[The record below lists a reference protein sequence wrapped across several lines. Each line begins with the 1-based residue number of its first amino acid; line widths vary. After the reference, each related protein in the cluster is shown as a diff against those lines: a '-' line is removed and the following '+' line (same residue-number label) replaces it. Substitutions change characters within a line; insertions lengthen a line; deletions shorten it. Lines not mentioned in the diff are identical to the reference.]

1 MGMTICFYFKHN
13 EKNLKKEIL
22 LMIIESTFKDSTRD
36 IDDVNCISFYHFLI
50 DTLEEEVLTI
60 TSDNEISLC
69 YCIIDLLCNFDLIE
83 EDFTFW
89 NHKNIKIYLKNFSG
103 LYEQE
108 YQDSIYKFRK
118 IYTSIKTEFLLDF
131 P

>member
-1 MGMTICFYFKHN
+1 MKN
-13 EKNLKKEIL
+13 NLKKEIL
-22 LMIIESTFKDSTRD
+22 LIIIEVLFDDSTRD

-50 DTLEEEVLTI
+50 DTLEREVLTLKSENDI
-60 TSDNEISLC
+60 FLC
-69 YCIIDLLCNFDLIE
+69 YCMIDLLCNFDLIE

-89 NHKNIKIYLKNFSG
+89 NDDNIKTYLKNLSG

-108 YQDSIYKFRK
+108 YQDSISKFRN
-118 IYTSIKTEFLLDF
+118 IYTLTKDEFLLDF

>member
-1 MGMTICFYFKHN
+1 MKN
-13 EKNLKKEIL
+13 NLKKEIL
-22 LMIIESTFKDSTRD
+22 LIIIESLFNDSTRD

-50 DTLEEEVLTI
+50 DTLEAEVLTL
-60 TSDNEISLC
+60 TSEDDISLG
-69 YCIIDLLCNFDLIE
+69 YCMIDLLCNFDLID

-89 NHKNIKIYLKNFSG
+89 NNENVKLYLKNFSG

-118 IYTSIKTEFLLDF
+118 IYTLTKDEFLLDF

>member
-1 MGMTICFYFKHN
+1 MKN
-13 EKNLKKEIL
+13 NLKKEIL
-22 LMIIESTFKDSTRD
+22 LIIIESMFNDSTRD

-50 DTLEEEVLTI
+50 DTLEEEVLSI
-60 TSDNEISLC
+60 TSENDVSLC
-69 YCIIDLLCNFDLIE
+69 YCMIDLLSNFDLLE

-89 NHKNIKIYLKNFSG
+89 NHENIKMYLKDFSG

-108 YQDSIYKFRK
+108 YQESIYKFRK
-118 IYTSIKTEFLLDF
+118 IYSSIKTEFLLDF